1 MDVKTFIMNELPQNQ
16 KEKAKSFLSSV
27 DVCFESLGIYDQ
39 EKKLVKVCKE
49 WNPSKGRQN
58 TLTKD

>member
-27 DVCFESLGIYDQ
+27 DVCFESLGMYDQ
-39 EKKLVKVCKE
+39 EK
-49 WNPSKGRQN
+49 N
-58 TLTKD
+58 